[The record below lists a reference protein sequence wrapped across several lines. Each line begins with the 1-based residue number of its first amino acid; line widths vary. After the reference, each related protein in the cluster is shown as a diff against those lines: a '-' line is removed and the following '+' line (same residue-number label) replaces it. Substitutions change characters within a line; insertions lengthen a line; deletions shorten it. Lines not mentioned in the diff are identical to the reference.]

1 MADGQQRD
9 WCIRRTCQIARM
21 AEADRGP
28 GRDWAVK
35 VDLRSAFVGFLI
47 GGGSGCGDTA
57 AMHPQTISLSTERP
71 FLTSLLDW
79 LWERREDLPG
89 MLVLVPTAQSGRRVR
104 QGLAER
110 GAVLAPSVV
119 TTGTLLKTEGTAS
132 QAVEVLAWT
141 EVLEGVGT
149 WADYTAIF
157 PEAPSGEDP
166 GWALGLARAFFD
178 LRRSLQENGL
188 TIASAARLVPA
199 FERERW
205 EQLAMLEEA
214 VEGCLQ
220 SWGFQSKSSRLAEGR
235 LELASRV
242 GQVVIAGVLDLPP
255 VVARFLEKTSLP
267 VAVLVPD
274 ARVDEWGRPGL
285 DWNDRE
291 IPWPEPGGVFLTG
304 DPRQQ
309 ADLAVQKMA
318 EAERSSAQVG
328 LATADEEVAPELV
341 RSFGRAGWTVHDPG
355 ASLPSGVAGWLGA
368 WRHYLQT
375 GGVKEVIDL
384 LAFDQGR
391 ALVEGPRS
399 RQVEVLSKLLDS
411 HLVRNLDDVRRA
423 RERVAESLE
432 MAQRESQRKRLE
444 FQLKE
449 AEEAEKVIT
458 DFEQLRKRF
467 LGQGFHAG
475 MKSILSRVDRDG
487 EAGLAE
493 WLEETAVAA
502 EAVTRSPGFWID
514 LLRDDLGP
522 LPEEAPEGR
531 ILDVAG
537 WLEVLHDPAEHLV
550 ICGMNEGRVPG
561 RGSTDPWLP
570 ESARA
575 ALGLLREESRAARD
589 AYLLHVVLEMRKGR
603 GRVDLI
609 VGKTSGGGDVLMP
622 SRLLLTA
629 QGRTLAERVA
639 MLFKEVEPAD
649 SGVAWQ
655 LEDHWK
661 WRPRV
666 VTPKPRMSVTAFAK
680 YLACPFRYYLQRVLG
695 MNRPEP
701 GRVEW
706 NHRDF
711 GNVLHGVLEAWG
723 RDEKAR
729 DSAEAGEIERWLWE
743 ELEMRVAGQFGDE
756 LPLAVSLQME
766 AMRLRLGWFAEEQ
779 AAIRSSGWRIIEVE
793 KNLELEIGGL
803 TVTGQIDRIERHEDG
818 RIRVLDYKTSKEAKE
833 VVREHRRKFTEI
845 PSHLRVD
852 EVVAPDG
859 TLWTNLQVPFYAEAY
874 REVGGSVDEI
884 GYFALGHD
892 AGNVRVMPWDDFG
905 DEDKDS
911 ARRCAEWVVAQ
922 VRAEV
927 FWPPAEK
934 VTYEE
939 FEDLIYGR
947 ELEQAFDWKGGAA

>member
-1 MADGQQRD
+1 M
-9 WCIRRTCQIARM
+9 
-21 AEADRGP
+21 
-28 GRDWAVK
+28 K

-47 GGGSGCGDTA
+47 GGDSGFGDTA
-57 AMHPQTISLSTERP
+57 AMLPQTICLSTDRP
-71 FLTSLLDW
+71 FLTSLIDW
-79 LWERREDLPG
+79 LWERRGDLPG
-89 MLVLVPTAQSGRRVR
+89 MLVLLPTAQSGRRVR

-110 GAVLAPSVV
+110 GAVLAPTLV
-119 TTGTLLKTEGTAS
+119 TTGALLKTEGAAP

-141 EVLEGVGT
+141 EVLEGVET
-149 WADYTAIF
+149 WADYTSIF
-157 PEAPSGEDP
+157 PEAPSDEEP

-188 TIASAARLVPA
+188 SIASAAGLVPG

-205 EQLAMLEEA
+205 EQLARLEER
-214 VEGCLQ
+214 VEGCLE
-220 SWGFQSKSSRLAEGR
+220 SWGFESKSSRLAAGR

-255 VVARFLEKTSLP
+255 VVARFLEQTPLP
-267 VAVLVPD
+267 VVVLVPD
-274 ARVDEWGRPGL
+274 ERVDEWGRPGL
-285 DWNDRE
+285 DWNARE
-291 IPWPEPGGVFLTG
+291 IPWPESGGVFLTG

-309 ADLAVQKMA
+309 ADLAVEKVA
-318 EAERSSAQVG
+318 EGGRSSTQVG

-341 RSFGRAGWTVHDPG
+341 SSFERAGWTVHDPG
-355 ASLPSGVAGWLGA
+355 ASLPSGMAGWLGA

-391 ALVEGPRS
+391 ALVQGPRS
-399 RQVEVLSKLLDS
+399 RQVEVLSRLLDS

-432 MAQRESQRKRLE
+432 MSQRESQRKRLE
-444 FQLKE
+444 FQLRE
-449 AEEAEKVIT
+449 VEEAEKVISE
-458 DFEQLRKRF
+458 FEQLRKRF
-467 LGQGFHAG
+467 LVQGFHAG
-475 MKSILSRVDRDG
+475 MKSILSQVDGDG
-487 EAGLAE
+487 EAELAE

-522 LPEEAPEGR
+522 VPEEAREGR
-531 ILDVAG
+531 VLDVAG

-550 ICGMNEGRVPG
+550 ICGINEGRVPG

-570 ESARA
+570 EGARA
-575 ALGLLREESRAARD
+575 ALGLPREESRAARD
-589 AYLLHVVLEMRKGR
+589 AYLLHVVLEMRKER

-609 VGKTSGGGDVLMP
+609 LGKTSGGGDVLMP

-629 QGRTLAERVA
+629 HGGTLAERVA
-639 MLFKEVEPAD
+639 ILFKEVEPAD

-655 LEDHWK
+655 LENHWK

-666 VTPKPRMSVTAFAK
+666 VTAEPRMSVTAFAK
-680 YLACPFRYYLQRVLG
+680 YLACPFRYYLQRVLR

-729 DSAEAGEIERWLWE
+729 DSAEAGEIAKWLCD
-743 ELEMRVAGQFGDE
+743 ELEMRVASQFGDD
-756 LPLAVSLQME
+756 LPLAVSLQKE
-766 AMRLRLGWFAEEQ
+766 SMRLRLGWFAQEQ
-779 AAIRSSGWRIIEVE
+779 AAIRSSGWHIIEVE
-793 KNLELEIGGL
+793 KKFELEIDGM

-818 RIRVLDYKTSKEAKE
+818 RIRVLDYKTSKEAKG
-833 VVREHRRKFTEI
+833 VVGEHRRKFPEI
-845 PSHLRVD
+845 PRHLRVD

-874 REVGGSVDEI
+874 REVGGAVDEV

-892 AGNVRVMPWDDFG
+892 PGNVRVMPWDDFG
-905 DEDKDS
+905 NDDKDS

-922 VRAEV
+922 VRGEV

-947 ELEQAFDWKGGAA
+947 ELEKAFDWKGGAA

>member
-1 MADGQQRD
+1 
-9 WCIRRTCQIARM
+9 
-21 AEADRGP
+21 
-28 GRDWAVK
+28 
-35 VDLRSAFVGFLI
+35 
-47 GGGSGCGDTA
+47 
-57 AMHPQTISLSTERP
+57 
-71 FLTSLLDW
+71 
-79 LWERREDLPG
+79 

-119 TTGTLLKTEGTAS
+119 TSGTLLKTEGTAS
-132 QAVEVLAWT
+132 PAVEVLAWT
-141 EVLEGVGT
+141 EVLESVVDWT
-149 WADYTAIF
+149 NYSAIF
-157 PEAPSGEDP
+157 PESPSSGEA
-166 GWALGLARAFFD
+166 GWAQGLARAFFD
-178 LRRSLQENGL
+178 LRKSLQENGL
-188 TIASAARLVPA
+188 AIGAAARLVPDI
-199 FERERW
+199 ERERW
-205 EQLAMLEEA
+205 EQLANLEEG
-214 VEGCLQ
+214 VEALLK
-220 SWGFQSKSSRLAEGR
+220 SWGFQSKTSRLAEGR
-235 LELASRV
+235 LELPSRAR
-242 GQVVIAGVLDLPP
+242 QVVVAGVLDLPP

-267 VAVLVPD
+267 VSVLVPD
-274 ARVDEWGRPGL
+274 DRVDEWGRPGL

-291 IPWPEPGGVFLTG
+291 ISWPEHGGVCLTG

-309 ADLAVQKMA
+309 ADLAVEKMA
-318 EAERSSAQVG
+318 KGGRASTQVG

-355 ASLPSGVAGWLGA
+355 ASLPSGVAGWLGC
-368 WRHYLQT
+368 WRRYLRS
-375 GGVKEVIDL
+375 GGVKEVIDML
-384 LAFDQGR
+384 SFDQGR

-399 RQVEVLSKLLDS
+399 RHVVGLSKLLDS

-423 RERVAESLE
+423 RNLVAGKLE
-432 MAQRESQRKRLE
+432 MAERESQRKRLE
-444 FQLKE
+444 FQLQE
-449 AEEAEKVIT
+449 LEEAEKVMSAF
-458 DFEQLRKRF
+458 DQLRKRF
-467 LGQGFHAG
+467 LAQGFHAG

-493 WLEETAVAA
+493 WLEETAAAA

-514 LLRDDLGP
+514 LLRHDLGP
-522 LPEEAPEGR
+522 VPEEAPDDR
-531 ILDVAG
+531 VLDVAG
-537 WLEVLHDPAEHLV
+537 WLELLHDPAEHLV

-561 RGSTDPWLP
+561 RSSTDPWLP
-570 ESARA
+570 ESART
-575 ALGLLREESRAARD
+575 LFGLPREESRAARD
-589 AYLLHVVLEMRKGR
+589 AYLLQVVLEMRKEH

-609 VGKTSGGGDVLMP
+609 VGKSSMGGDVLMP

-629 QGRTLAERVA
+629 HGGTLAERVA
-639 MLFKEVEPAD
+639 VLFAEVEPAD

-666 VTPKPRMSVTAFAK
+666 VTPKPQMSVTAFAK
-680 YLACPFRYYLQRVLG
+680 YLACPFRYYLQRVLS

-723 RDEKAR
+723 SDEKAR
-729 DSAEAGEIERWLWE
+729 DSADAGEIEACLLA
-743 ELEMRVAGQFGDE
+743 ELEQRVAGQFGDD

-766 AMRLRLGWFAEEQ
+766 AMRLRLGWFAQEQ
-779 AAIRSSGWRIIEVE
+779 AEIRASGWRIIEVE
-793 KNLELEIGGL
+793 KDIKLEINGMI
-803 TVTGQIDRIERHEDG
+803 VTGQIDRIERHDDG

-874 REVGGSVDEI
+874 GEVCGQVDEI

-892 AGNVRVMPWDDFG
+892 ADNVRVMPWEDFG
-905 DEDKDS
+905 DEDKVS
-911 ARRCAEWVVAQ
+911 ARLCAEWIVGQ
-922 VRAEV
+922 VRGEV

-939 FEDLIYGR
+939 FGDLIYGR
-947 ELEQAFDWKGGAA
+947 ELVRAFDWKGGAA